1 MRPLKAILLGGA
13 IAGACDITYAIT
25 FSALRGVAPARV
37 LQTVASGLLGADA
50 FKGGLGIALLGL
62 ALHFLIALIWAAL
75 YILAAQ
81 KIPWLIRRAV
91 PCGLVYGAFIFA
103 AMNLLVLP
111 LSAFPRKVTFPFLA
125 TSTGLLVH
133 IFLIGL
139 PIALAAGKT
148 RTEADR

>member
-1 MRPLKAILLGGA
+1 MRALKAILLGGA

-25 FSALRGVAPARV
+25 FWAFRGVAPTRV
-37 LQTVASGLLGADA
+37 LLSVASGLLGANA
-50 FKGGLGIALLGL
+50 FKGGHGIAFLGL

-75 YILAAQ
+75 YILVAQ
-81 KIPWLIRRAV
+81 KIPLLTRRAFL
-91 PCGLVYGAFIFA
+91 CGLVYGAFIFA
-103 AMNLLVLP
+103 VMNLVVLP

-139 PIALAAGKT
+139 PIALAARKT
-148 RTEADR
+148 RAEADR